1 MTKATAIHLKSTHY
15 VLYPNGKKERCHNR
29 GTATWLARKF
39 NTKAREVKNGV
50 SK

>member
-1 MTKATAIHLKSTHY
+1 MTKATTIHLKNVYY
-15 VLYPNGKKERCHNR
+15 VLYPDGKRERCHNR
-29 GTATWLARKF
+29 GTASWLANKF